1 MESHQRRLNRTAT
14 ESLIPV
20 LWGEGEIRWKGGGV
34 GLITAQRSRPGLK
47 LIPLHLQ
54 RANPPVYSSSPL
66 DSFDHFP
73 FLFQS
78 ASGEPSATTA
88 PSTTAAADATSSKP
102 EKIEETK
109 KVKEE
114 DKEKGD
120 NDGAVPLD
128 KTVLDQFTADML
140 QGCLEVLTGMPGTV
154 YKACDV
160 LSAVA
165 QRNGKEWKERTMMHI
180 LKQVFE
186 QYFNGAL

>member
-1 MESHQRRLNRTAT
+1 MDER
-14 ESLIPV
+14 
-20 LWGEGEIRWKGGGV
+20 GGGWV
-34 GLITAQRSRPGLK
+34 DHSTKIPARAQTL
-47 LIPLHLQ
+47 PLHLQ

-78 ASGEPSATTA
+78 ASGEPAATTA

-102 EKIEETK
+102 EKTEETK

>member
-1 MESHQRRLNRTAT
+1 MGGG
-14 ESLIPV
+14 
-20 LWGEGEIRWKGGGV
+20 GEGGGV
-34 GLITAQRSRPGLK
+34 GSITAQRSRPGLK

-78 ASGEPSATTA
+78 ASGEPAATTA
-88 PSTTAAADATSSKP
+88 PSTTAAADATYSKP
-102 EKIEETK
+102 EKTEETK

-186 QYFNGAL
+186 QYFNGAIS